1 MNQLEKNPCL
11 HLTGG
16 LSSKFEIGT
25 LGNGE
30 SSLLGEQEPIT
41 HNEEMHDSA
50 FLKLKYSQIGTKD
63 QILN

>member
-1 MNQLEKNPCL
+1 MHNRRKKQQKQHLNQLEKNPCL

-30 SSLLGEQEPIT
+30 SSLLGEKEPIT
-41 HNEEMHDSA
+41 HNEEM
-50 FLKLKYSQIGTKD
+50 
-63 QILN
+63 ILPF